1 MIGTIHILGSRG
13 FIGGY
18 LTKGFSAMKCAEVI
32 GYSSDDCN
40 LLSEASVK
48 ETFQSVSPEDTII
61 VTAAITRLKDNTY
74 SAMVKNIQMIENICT
89 SLYTRP
95 VSQVI
100 YFSTPDVYGL
110 LPDNILICETLL
122 PNPNDYYAIS
132 KLTGEYL
139 LKRMLTPMKI
149 PLTIFR
155 LSGTY
160 GPGDDGKS
168 TISALVRSALYN
180 KKIIISGSGN
190 NKRDFIY
197 IDDVFI
203 LTHEAINSKTN
214 ETVNLASGKSHTI
227 LEISH
232 MIKNSLGGRCFI
244 EFKETEISEGK
255 RIKHM
260 EYDTRRLYRL
270 FPHMEFIDISRGIER
285 YINQLNL

>member
-1 MIGTIHILGSRG
+1 MVGTIHIFGSRG
-13 FIGGY
+13 FIGDY
-18 LTKGFSAMKCAEVI
+18 LTKSFSAMKCTEVT

-40 LLSEASVK
+40 LLSETSVK
-48 ETFQSVSPEDTII
+48 EAFQSVSQEDTII
-61 VTAAITRLKDNTY
+61 ITAAITRLKDNSY
-74 SAMVKNIQMIENICT
+74 SAMLKNIQMIENICT
-89 SLYTRP
+89 SLYARP
-95 VSQVI
+95 VSQAI

-110 LPDNILICETLL
+110 LPDNVLISEALL

-139 LKRMLTPMKI
+139 LKKTLAPMKI

-197 IDDVFI
+197 IDDVFR

-214 ETVNLASGKSHTI
+214 ETVNLASGKSRTI

-232 MIKNSLGGRCFI
+232 MIKNRLGGRCSI
-244 EFKETEISEGK
+244 EFTKAEISRGK

-260 EYDTRRLYRL
+260 EYDTRLLYRL
-270 FPHMEFIDISRGIER
+270 FPHMEFMDISRGIER
-285 YINQLNL
+285 YIDQLNL